1 MIKIW
6 GNEMPYRLETI
17 EPGTNALDSV
27 DFEPYI
33 QAYPAGSKGAVIVLP
48 GGGYVNRAPHEG
60 DTFGEWFQ
68 SIGITAFVF
77 QYRVAPNAHP
87 AELSDV
93 QRVIRYVRHHADEY
107 GIDRN
112 KIAIMGFSAG
122 GHLAGSASVHYD
134 KKMYE
139 PTDEIDNESAKPN
152 LSILCYPVI
161 DMGEYRHDGSRQN
174 LLSSRPTEEMKEF
187 MSLHK
192 QVTADT
198 PEAFIWHTSSD
209 GAVPVANSLLYAE
222 ALSRYN
228 INFEMHIYPLGC
240 HGLGLAP
247 NEEYVAKWSKNLEAW
262 LTLKEW
268 K

>member
-48 GGGYVNRAPHEG
+48 GGGYVNRAQHEG
-60 DTFGEWFQ
+60 TTFGEWFQ
-68 SIGITAFVF
+68 SIGITAFVL

-87 AELSDV
+87 AEISDAMRAV
-93 QRVIRYVRHHADEY
+93 KYVRHHAEEY
-107 GIDRN
+107 GIDRD

-122 GHLAGSASVHYD
+122 GHLAGSLSVHYD

-139 PTDEIDNESAKPN
+139 PTDEIDSASARPD

-161 DMGEYRHDGSRQN
+161 DMGEYRHDGSRIN
-174 LLSSRPTEEMKEF
+174 LIGRKPTEAMKEF
-187 MSLHK
+187 MSLYT
-192 QVTADT
+192 QVTDDT
-198 PEAFIWHTSSD
+198 PEAFLMHATPD
-209 GAVPVANSLLYAE
+209 DVVPVDNSLLYAR
-222 ALSRYN
+222 ALSAHN
-228 INFEMHIYPLGC
+228 VDFEMHIYPEGG
-240 HGLGLAP
+240 HGMGLATHEP
-247 NEEYVAKWSKNLEAW
+247 YVAGWTKHLEDW
-262 LTLKEW
+262 LVLKGW